1 MALCMVETIKSWL
14 RLLLAVIFVFWILN
28 YLKKLLN
35 LIINSMQIV
44 VWFKVYF
51 LNEKI
56 YKKYNYVQK
65 INNKVIIN

>member
-28 YLKKLLN
+28 YFKKLLN
-35 LIINSMQIV
+35 PIINSMQTV

>member
-14 RLLLAVIFVFWILN
+14 RLLLAVISVFWILN
-28 YLKKLLN
+28 YFKKLLN

-56 YKKYNYVQK
+56 YKKCNYVQK
-65 INNKVIIN
+65 RNNKVIIN

>member
-28 YLKKLLN
+28 YFKKLLN
-35 LIINSMQIV
+35 PIINSMQTV

-56 YKKYNYVQK
+56 YKKCNYVQK
-65 INNKVIIN
+65 RNNKVIIN

>member
-51 LNEKI
+51 LNEKF
-56 YKKYNYVQK
+56 YKKCNYVQK
-65 INNKVIIN
+65 RNNKVIIN

>member
-14 RLLLAVIFVFWILN
+14 RLLLTVISIFWILN
-28 YLKKLLN
+28 YFKKLLN
-35 LIINSMQIV
+35 PIINSMQVV

-56 YKKYNYVQK
+56 YKKCNYVQK
-65 INNKVIIN
+65 RNNKVIIN

>member
-28 YLKKLLN
+28 YFKKLLN